1 MPPRWTQVTQ
11 SEFPWERDA
20 LAHLQTGLPDRDPY
34 RAWANF
40 EFMLD
45 GAIGEVDA
53 LVIAPKGIFL
63 IEIKSWPGRLEGD
76 AGTWQLTRPGDV
88 RPRSL
93 DNPLLLT
100 NRKAKRLKSLL
111 TRQKALRGVRIPFI
125 APLVFLSHPE
135 LDCRLDPSAR
145 TGIHGLDGDQSAQRG
160 GLSSVVA
167 AIMHFTAEEH
177 ARLANRKVDRPTSTK
192 LAQALEEAG
201 VRPSQRRRQVGD
213 LALGELLDEGPGY
226 QDFDAQHPRFERA
239 HRRVRLYG
247 ASALASQEEREQLSR
262 AAEREFELL
271 DAVSHPGII
280 RVLNWHDH
288 ELGPALVFERD
299 PSEIRLDHF
308 LAERAD
314 ALGIEQRLEMVRQ
327 LAEAVA
333 HAHGRRLFHRAL
345 SPRSILVV
353 RPDTP
358 DQRFSIL
365 NWQAGLRDSGDTLS
379 SSVHGTRDV
388 EQLLDEEASAY
399 LAPEA
404 LQPGVDPELLD
415 VFSLGAIAFH
425 VFAGQPAASSYA
437 ALVSTLERD
446 GCLEVAS
453 ALDGAGPNL
462 VELIRQATAADA
474 RSRLASVSDMLE
486 LLDYL
491 EDEITAPDEPAAQ
504 EPETKLADV
513 GRGSQLAGFE
523 VDRRL
528 GRGSTAIAF
537 LVTDA
542 DESRKVLKVASDP
555 DRNDRIR
562 DEGEVLAKLDDPT
575 IVSVHGPPVD
585 VNGHAAIVLTYASEG
600 TLASR
605 LQREGRL
612 GLETL
617 ERWGA
622 DLLGAVSY
630 LERVGI
636 AHRDIKPENLGIIEH
651 PGNRRRHLVLMDFS
665 LSRAP
670 TDQVLAGTPY
680 YIDPFLGTKE
690 RPRWDLAAER
700 YAAAVVLHEM
710 ATGSPPRWPANA
722 RVIDDEVTINRDA
735 FPREVA
741 APLGDLLAR
750 ALRRDAQGRFD
761 TAEEMLAAWRRIF
774 EQLDSKP
781 VTVDERDQDP
791 PSLRAAATLETPLAA
806 IGLSARA
813 TNALERINAQL
824 LSVEDFIAY
833 PIFRLN
839 RLRGV
844 GMETRDELREAYH
857 DLRNRLGTQELPQD
871 LKPEAERRSLTEVVG
886 DLVPARSARNETE
899 VRALRL
905 LLELD
910 PLELPAGPWPS
921 QTDVATA
928 LDVTR
933 GRIGQLLATARQR
946 WVKQA
951 GLNQLR
957 EELLAQLQ
965 QLGGIAA
972 AEELESAVAGWRGQ
986 GEEEV
991 SSLARAAVRAAIET
1005 ELAAPAAR
1013 IQQRRAGKRVLLAD
1027 VRDEESDGAA
1037 ALAWAVRI
1045 GERADELGGS
1055 PTLPSSAEVLERLRA
1070 LRPPA
1075 PLAQPAQERLVQLAA
1090 AASSSTAASTRLEL
1104 YPRGMEAQRAL
1115 TLARSALLGLDRLS
1129 VSEMRQRVTARF
1141 PEAEPLPDRP
1151 ALDVLLA
1158 AVGLDLEW
1166 DEQEH
1171 AYFSPSRQAL
1181 TGVTSYESSLN
1192 RLATSNVT
1200 TLPPRTEP
1208 DLAEAQ
1214 AFEQRLSATLSDG
1227 GLLTLMADPG
1237 EIDSATRELNRLGA
1251 DPVDVDALMLRQLH
1265 HVADDRNV
1273 RWDLVLQADAADRST
1288 RDWQRLTTL
1297 VEMAMP
1303 SVEEEL
1309 CESEGTPLLV
1319 NLGLLARYDQLALI
1333 DRLRARAMGGDRLHG
1348 CWILVPADDQAEL
1361 PMIDNKPIPVLTPNE
1376 WDRVP
1381 RPWLRNVHRAR
1392 RAGEGAA

>member
-1 MPPRWTQVTQ
+1 MPSRWTQVTQ
-11 SEFPWERDA
+11 SEFPWERDG

-45 GAIGEVDA
+45 GAIGEVDV
-53 LVIAPKGIFL
+53 LVIAPKGVFL

-88 RPRSL
+88 RARSF
-93 DNPLLLT
+93 DNPLLLI

-111 TRQKALRGVRIPFI
+111 TRQKALRGARIPFI
-125 APLVFLSHPE
+125 APLVFLSHPD

-145 TGIHGLDGDQSAQRG
+145 TGIHGLDGESTQRG
-160 GLSSVVA
+160 GLGSILA
-167 AIMHFTAEEH
+167 AITHFTAEEH
-177 ARLANRKVDRPTSTK
+177 ARLANRKVDRPTSK
-192 LAQALEEAG
+192 KFAQALEQAG

-213 LALGELLDEGPGY
+213 LALGELLDEGRGY

-299 PSEIRLDHF
+299 PSEVRLDHF

-314 ALGIEQRLEMVRQ
+314 TLGIEQRVELVRQ
-327 LAEAVA
+327 LVEAVA
-333 HAHGRRLFHRAL
+333 HAHSRRLFHRAL

-358 DQRFSIL
+358 AQRFSIL

-379 SSVHGTRDV
+379 STVRGTRDV

-404 LQPGVDPELLD
+404 LQAGADPELLD

-425 VFAGQPAASSYA
+425 VFTGQPAASSYA

-453 ALDGAGPNL
+453 ALDGAGPDL
-462 VELIRQATAADA
+462 VELIRQTTAADA
-474 RSRLASVSDMLE
+474 RSRLASVSDVLE

-491 EDEITAPDEPAAQ
+491 EDEITAPEEPAAA
-504 EPETKLADV
+504 ESETKLADV

-537 LVTDA
+537 LIADA
-542 DESRKVLKVASDP
+542 ADSRKVLKVASDP

-575 IVSVHGPPVD
+575 IVGVHGAPVD
-585 VNGHAAIVLTYASEG
+585 VDGHAAIILTYASEG
-600 TLASR
+600 TLAAR

-651 PGNRRRHLVLMDFS
+651 RGHRRRHLVLMDFS

-670 TDQVLAGTPY
+670 TDQVLAGTRD
-680 YIDPFLGTKE
+680 YIDPFLGTE
-690 RPRWDLAAER
+690 GRPRWDLAAER

-710 ATGSPPRWPANA
+710 ATGSTPRWPANA
-722 RVIDDEVTINRDA
+722 RVIDDEVTINSDA
-735 FPREVA
+735 LPREVA
-741 APLGDLLAR
+741 APLGGLLAR
-750 ALRRDAQGRFD
+750 ALRRDAEQRFD
-761 TAEEMLAAWRRIF
+761 TAEEMLGAWRRIF

-791 PSLRAAATLETPLAA
+791 AALRAAATLETPLVAV
-806 IGLSARA
+806 GLSARA
-813 TNALERINAQL
+813 ANALERINAQL
-824 LSVEDFIAY
+824 LTVEDFIGY

-844 GMETRDELREAYH
+844 GMETRDELREAFH
-857 DLRNRLGTQELPQD
+857 DLRNRLGTQERPQD
-871 LKPEAERRSLTEVVG
+871 PEPEDGRRSLADIVG
-886 DLVPARSARNETE
+886 DLVPTQTARNETE
-899 VRALRL
+899 VRSLRL
-905 LLELD
+905 LLGLE
-910 PLELPAGPWPS
+910 PLALPVGPWPS

-933 GRIGQLLATARQR
+933 ARVGQVLATARKR
-946 WVKQA
+946 WAKQPA
-951 GLNQLR
+951 LTPLR
-957 EELLAQLQ
+957 EELLVALE
-965 QLGGIAA
+965 QLGGVAA
-972 AEELESAVAGWRGQ
+972 AEELERAVAGRRGQ
-986 GEEEV
+986 GGGTDV
-991 SSLARAAVRAAIET
+991 HSLARAAVRAAVES
-1005 ELAAPAAR
+1005 ELVDGAGR
-1013 IQQRRAGKRVLLAD
+1013 IQQRRARTRLLLAD
-1027 VRDEESDGAA
+1027 VRDEEIDGAA
-1037 ALAWAVRI
+1037 VLGWAVRL
-1045 GERADELGGS
+1045 GERADELGAS
-1055 PTLPSSAEVLERLRA
+1055 PTLAGSAEAMERLRA
-1070 LRPPA
+1070 LRPPP
-1075 PLAQPAQERLVQLAA
+1075 PLNQPGQERLVQLAA

-1115 TLARSALLGLDRLS
+1115 TLARSALLGLERLS
-1129 VSEMRQRVTARF
+1129 VAEMRQRVNARF
-1141 PEAEPLPDRP
+1141 PEAEQLPDRP
-1151 ALDVLLA
+1151 ALDALLA

-1166 DEQEH
+1166 DKQET
-1171 AYFSPSRQAL
+1171 AYFSPTRQAL

-1192 RLATSNVT
+1192 RLPTSNVT

-1214 AFEQRLSATLSDG
+1214 AFEQRLSAALSDG

-1251 DPVDVDALMLRQLH
+1251 DPVDMDALMLRQLH

-1297 VEMAMP
+1297 VELAMP
-1303 SVEEEL
+1303 SVEEAL
-1309 CESEGTPLLV
+1309 CESKGTPLLV

-1333 DRLRARAMGGDRLHG
+1333 DRLRSHAIDGDRSRG

-1376 WDRVP
+1376 WDRIP